1 MAWWAMHWT
10 QTSMRT
16 WMRMLSSFP
25 PRRAR
30 RRCARSWPR
39 ATAID
44 AVIFA
49 DRTLGEVL
57 RGMPIDVIRIA
68 AVSAFLLGTIVVSA
82 LLARQSGQRLLR
94 ARQGRGVPKY
104 GTIPS

>member
-1 MAWWAMHWT
+1 MGYALDADQHADLDADAVIVPA
-10 QTSMRT
+10 QT
-16 WMRMLSSFP
+16 
-25 PRRAR
+25 RATAL
-30 RRCARSWPR
+30 CSLVAG